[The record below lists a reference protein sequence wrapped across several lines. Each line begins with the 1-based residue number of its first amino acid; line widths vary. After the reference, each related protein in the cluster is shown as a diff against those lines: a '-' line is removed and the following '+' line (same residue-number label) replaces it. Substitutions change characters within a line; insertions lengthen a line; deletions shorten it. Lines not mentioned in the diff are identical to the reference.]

1 MGLTFEERPPYIG
14 VIGAGEATAEQIAH
28 AEEVGRLLA
37 REGVVLVCGGLGGVM
52 QAAARGC
59 ENEGGT
65 SIGLLPGDDR
75 SDGSPHLTVAV
86 ATGLGEARNALIART
101 VDAAIA
107 IGGGYGTLSEI
118 GLVAKMGKTVVGLG
132 TWELRDPAGKLLRAT
147 TPDRAVRMALE
158 AAPEGHPHRRP
169 GLGQE

>member
-14 VIGAGEATAEQIAH
+14 VIGAGEATAEQIAQ

-59 ENEGGT
+59 ESEGGT

-75 SDGSPHLTVAV
+75 SDGSPQLTVAV

-132 TWELRDPAGKLLRAT
+132 TWELRDPAGRLLRAT
-147 TPDRAVRMALE
+147 TPQGAVRMAL
-158 AAPEGHPHRRP
+158 AAAHEGSSHRRP
-169 GLGQE
+169 GIART